1 MKEIKTEVL
10 TTLII
15 QMCPRYPSF
24 SCRLHPTDA
33 ETSTTST
40 TKDEIPTTQD
50 WFSQI
55 CEELTTRNFYQC
67 GPPEAKKLTFG
78 ERQVVQEKYVESQI
92 VNLVCTFLG
101 IGNELLFG
109 SVIQALVDQSKLYKK
124 NHLVKTLL
132 DSEAIWEELSGEE
145 LGILGL
151 QSLVNARIEE
161 VSQHEEPVF
170 SWCQPLAQFPSHPT
184 VQKFLRGPQQSFIYN
199 GLGSLPNARDFA
211 RKYLHG
217 MYKDGFSA
225 IGKEG
230 GRGAKAFCEI
240 QKTRDTF
247 EIATREWKQEQE
259 EVKTLMHRLERL
271 RSDVTETNSTIMCDP
286 IMTCGHHDKKRK
298 SMELGGQ

>member
-1 MKEIKTEVL
+1 M
-10 TTLII
+10 
-15 QMCPRYPSF
+15 
-24 SCRLHPTDA
+24 
-33 ETSTTST
+33 
-40 TKDEIPTTQD
+40 
-50 WFSQI
+50 
-55 CEELTTRNFYQC
+55 
-67 GPPEAKKLTFG
+67 
-78 ERQVVQEKYVESQI
+78 
-92 VNLVCTFLG
+92 
-101 IGNELLFG
+101 
-109 SVIQALVDQSKLYKK
+109 DQSKLYKK

-286 IMTCGHHDKKRK
+286 IMTSGHHDKKRK